1 MWQRGGSLHSVR
13 SRELSQCR
21 DDLELCGVGC
31 SNVTTGSRHP
41 VNASL
46 LFRGGDS
53 VRAEMLAEVGLELI
67 EVFGKVGGALLFGGA
82 NVWGLVEERPR
93 PPRASISGS
102 TVIAAKAAHT
112 LLAAWPFPNVDLL
125 LCVSLISSHRTIH

>member
-1 MWQRGGSLHSVR
+1 MCKLDPGI
-13 SRELSQCR
+13 LS
-21 DDLELCGVGC
+21 
-31 SNVTTGSRHP
+31 TH
-41 VNASL
+41 AL

-53 VRAEMLAEVGLELI
+53 VRAEVVAEVGLELI

-112 LLAAWPFPNVDLL
+112 LLAAWPSQMWLCY
-125 LCVSLISSHRTIH
+125 CVSH